1 MRCHSLLTIFCLF
14 PPMPSIVFKMPL
26 HRNNAPMFEQGAAI
40 TQQIGVVLQRTVVLA
55 ITMTRLRDEAV

>member
-1 MRCHSLLTIFCLF
+1 MRCHFLLTIFRLF

-26 HRNNAPMFEQGAAI
+26 HRNNTLMSEPGAAV

>member
-26 HRNNAPMFEQGAAI
+26 HRNNTQMSKPGAAI
-40 TQQIGVVLQRTVVLA
+40 TQRIGVVLQRTVDLA

>member
-26 HRNNAPMFEQGAAI
+26 HLNNTQMSKPGAAI
-40 TQQIGVVLQRTVVLA
+40 TQRIGVVLKRTVDLA
-55 ITMTRLRDEAV
+55 TTMTRLRDEAV